1 MPRAAAVCSLLYL
14 VYIISIS
21 QTHMTERG
29 TASPYNPP
37 IQLASLSQA
46 TLRKGIVARFPAPHH
61 LPPNMARKRSRE
73 DSLSSSELPPTPYSR
88 SQSVEVKMV
97 QLDTD
102 TALRDHPAVMTCS
115 LPPHGPLSFTSFE
128 DYDVH
133 YQKSHM
139 NRCSDCQRNF
149 PDQHFLGL
157 HIAEN
162 HDPINAA
169 KRDRGEK
176 TVGALFPSCGYA
188 IIPG

>member
-1 MPRAAAVCSLLYL
+1 
-14 VYIISIS
+14 
-21 QTHMTERG
+21 
-29 TASPYNPP
+29 
-37 IQLASLSQA
+37 
-46 TLRKGIVARFPAPHH
+46 
-61 LPPNMARKRSRE
+61 
-73 DSLSSSELPPTPYSR
+73 
-88 SQSVEVKMV
+88 MV